1 METMNRKGQCSVHEI
16 ITRHQEESFSKL
28 AAEISEIRSDVK
40 ADMGS
45 IREDIHTLADL
56 MAGLGTLRVNQDN
69 LGREIESVWRDVKEI
84 KEKVTEVLL
93 EKERW
98 ITAGKI
104 DQERMKK
111 DIEAAHVMIRAIQET
126 RDTETREICAFMA
139 EVKSGMRLSLLV
151 AGALPSVCLFIYWL
165 ITKLYHL
172 G

>member
-1 METMNRKGQCSVHEI
+1 METINRKGQCSVHEL
-16 ITRHQEESFSKL
+16 ITRHQDESFHKL
-28 AAEISEIRSDVK
+28 ASEISEIRADVK

-45 IREDIHTLADL
+45 IREDIRTLADL
-56 MAGLGTLRVNQDN
+56 MAGLGTLRLNQDN

-98 ITAGKI
+98 MTAGRI

-111 DIEAAHVMIRAIQET
+111 DIEAAHTMIRSLH
-126 RDTETREICAFMA
+126 ETRETESCEVRAFMA
-139 EVKSGMRLSLLV
+139 EVQSGLRLTLYFA
-151 AGALPSVCLFIYWL
+151 AGIPSVALFIYWL
-165 ITKLYHL
+165 ITRLYHL